1 MKNNKNY
8 SINPTF
14 VSRLYEQLEKH
25 KMSQSDLAATIE
37 MTQPAISKYTIN
49 GAVPNAE
56 TLCKIADVFGVSTD
70 YLLGL
75 TPYETPEIAARS
87 MAKELNL
94 SSDALTG
101 LIENLKCFQE
111 LTGTLS
117 CEDTNRY
124 MNNFLESSALSQL
137 MFSGFLKVLTEDQCF
152 VLSSIQKKRKKR
164 LKSFLDKFR
173 KNYFVYLKKKY
184 KDVSIVPEEIID
196 DFCKEFSSFI
206 PNEEREKLVAAE
218 SVTDTAKVLRYSNSE
233 LVRTYFSPYLKV
245 ISIYAR
251 GKFKEFKKEFVTTL
265 VDQLNDEDNYEEDDI

>member
-1 MKNNKNY
+1 MATEKFEFTPK
-8 SINPTF
+8 IF
-14 VSRLYEQLEKH
+14 RERLSKL
-25 KMSQSDLAATIE
+25 IE
-37 MTQPAISKYTIN
+37 TSNMDQK
-49 GAVPNAE
+49 E
-56 TLCKIADVFGVSTD
+56 IADKSGIGASTISDYVSKSSNPRAENLIKLATAFGVSVD

-75 TPYETPEIAARS
+75 TPYETPEIAAHS

-184 KDVSIVPEEIID
+184 NDVSIVPEEIID